1 MPLEIK
7 DKTISSN
14 QEKSI
19 ISKDI
24 RLVNTGIRIIP
35 VNVVIFVHWHEY
47 EISATYICFKEF
59 PLCNVYSFLVM

>member
-1 MPLEIK
+1 MT
-7 DKTISSN
+7 KTVLSGKKKKY

-35 VNVVIFVHWHEY
+35 VNVVIFVHCHEY
-47 EISATYICFKEF
+47 EISAT
-59 PLCNVYSFLVM
+59 